1 MDVAGGFRTFAVG
14 ITVMLAISAAA
25 HAQEPQPTPASSA
38 AKDEAQRKALEE
50 LKKQLEDLRKK
61 SEATKAL
68 CEGVTLLARDLLPAV
83 GQYQIVMRDGVRAD
97 TFLLDTHTGR
107 VWKPFTFTSIKGEPE
122 VWILQQRLDSEE
134 ASISWETRM
143 LLEGRTKEPGPGE

>member
-1 MDVAGGFRTFAVG
+1 MAGGFRRFVVG
-14 ITVMLAISAAA
+14 VTVMLAISATA
-25 HAQEPQPTPASSA
+25 HAQQPQPTPAPSA
-38 AKDEAQRKALEE
+38 AKEEAQRKALEE
-50 LKKQLEDLRKK
+50 LKRQLEDLRKK
-61 SEATKAL
+61 CEATKAL

-107 VWKPFTFTSIKGEPE
+107 VWKPFAFTALKGEPE

-134 ASISWETRM
+134 ARTDWEIRM